1 MIKKMKLLIISP
13 VAERGGAER
22 VMVDILKHLNADKFQ
37 AEVVFFQQGSLVEE
51 VEQLGCR
58 THVLDAARLRNVTSY
73 FRVISQLRSLI
84 RSRGIDLVVNWMPKA
99 HLYGGVA
106 ARLERKPA
114 VWWQHGVPDKHW
126 LDRLVSRIPATG
138 VLCPSLISK
147 HYQEKLKPKAPVLLN
162 NLGVDLNEFPV
173 AAAAEG
179 NDFRAVHGIPEDA
192 IIFAFLGRLQRW
204 KRPDVVIRAFNRV
217 SRQHPVYML
226 VIGGALFGLETEY
239 EDELKAIAK
248 EGHPERVIFLGHQKQ
263 VAPILAVTDVV
274 VHASLLEPFGMV
286 ITESM
291 ALGKAVLAVG
301 RGGPKEIINSGF
313 DGLLY
318 DGTEDQLVELMTSI
332 VEGKISV
339 QAMGQNARSTVE
351 SRFTAHKMAERFENN
366 LSLLVNA
373 KA

>member
-1 MIKKMKLLIISP
+1 MKKMRLLILSP

-22 VMVDILKHLNADKFQ
+22 VMVDILKHLNADRFE
-37 AEVVFFQQGSLVEE
+37 AEVVFFQQGRLVQE

-58 THVLDAARLRNVTSY
+58 THVLAAARLRNVTSY
-73 FRVISQLRSLI
+73 VRVINQLRGLI

-147 HYQEKLKPKAPVLLN
+147 HYQEKLKPRAPVLLN
-162 NLGVDLNEFPV
+162 NLGVDLEEFPV
-173 AAAAEG
+173 APPEG
-179 NDFRAVHGIPEDA
+179 SDFRARHGIPQEA
-192 IIFAFLGRLQRW
+192 IVFAFLGRLQRW

-217 SRQHPVYML
+217 SRMHPVYML

-239 EDELKAIAK
+239 EDELRAIAR
-248 EGHPERVIFLGHQKQ
+248 EAGHPERILFLGHQQQ
-263 VAPILAVTDVV
+263 VAPILAATDVV

-291 ALGKAVLAVG
+291 ALGKTVLAVG

-332 VEGKISV
+332 IEGKVSV
-339 QAMGQNARSTVE
+339 QTLGKNARSTIE

-366 LSLLVNA
+366 LNQLLVQA

>member
-1 MIKKMKLLIISP
+1 MKKMKLLILSP

-22 VMVDILKHLNADKFQ
+22 VMVDILKHLNADRFM
-37 AEVVFFQQGSLVEE
+37 AEVVFFQQGSLVQE
-51 VEQLGCR
+51 VERLGCR
-58 THVLDAARLRNVTSY
+58 THVLEAARLRNITSY
-73 FRVISQLRSLI
+73 FRVIGQLRGLI
-84 RSRGIDLVVNWMPKA
+84 RSQGIDLIVNWMPKA

-106 ARLERKPA
+106 ARLEKKPA

-147 HYQEKLKPKAPVLLN
+147 HYQEKLKPGAPVLLN
-162 NLGVDLNEFPV
+162 NLGVDLQEFPL
-173 AAAAEG
+173 ANPEG
-179 NDFRAVHGIPEDA
+179 SDFRPVHGIPEEA
-192 IIFAFLGRLQRW
+192 VVFAFLGRLQRW

-217 SRQHPVYML
+217 SRKHQVYML
-226 VIGGALFGLETEY
+226 VIGGALFGLETDY
-239 EDELKAIAK
+239 EEELRAIAL
-248 EGHPERVIFLGHQKQ
+248 ESDHPERIIFLGHQQQ

-291 ALGKAVLAVG
+291 ALGKTVLAVG

-318 DGTEDQLVELMTSI
+318 DGTEDQLVELMESI
-332 VEGKISV
+332 VEGKFSL
-339 QAMGQNARSTVE
+339 QTLGKNARSTVE
-351 SRFTAHKMAERFENN
+351 SRFTAYKMAERFEHN
-366 LSLLVNA
+366 LHTLVSS
-373 KA
+373 K